1 MTAILTDAALPAIDS
16 TELRRCLGSF
26 VTGVTVMTTLD
37 VDGQPEG
44 ITANSFSSLSLD
56 PPLIVWSL
64 RLSSRSFN
72 TYQNATH
79 FAVNIL
85 ALDQVNLSNRFAS
98 SGIKRFE
105 GIAYTP
111 GLAGVPLLDGCASY
125 LECSL
130 EASYPGGDHVLFV
143 GRVQRIWVNDSK
155 PLAYGNG
162 GYLSVQSIDVKSQ
175 G

>member
-1 MTAILTDAALPAIDS
+1 MTAITTPTALPAIDS

-26 VTGVTVMTTLD
+26 VTGVTVITALD
-37 VDGQPEG
+37 AQGQAEG

-72 TYQNATH
+72 TYKNALH

-85 ALDQVNLSNRFAS
+85 AQDQMHISNRFAA
-98 SGIKRFE
+98 SGVDRFE
-105 GIAYTP
+105 GVDFTP
-111 GLAGVPLLDGCASY
+111 GIAGVPLIKGCVSY

-143 GRVQRIWVNDSK
+143 GRVERIQVNERK
-155 PLAYGNG
+155 PLAYGAG
-162 GYLSVQSIDVKSQ
+162 GYLSVQQ
-175 G
+175 LTA

>member
-1 MTAILTDAALPAIDS
+1 MTAIHTDAALPAIDS

-37 VDGQPEG
+37 ADGQPEG
-44 ITANSFSSLSLD
+44 ITANSFSSLSLN

-85 ALDQVNLSNRFAS
+85 AQDQVHLSNRFAS
-98 SGIKRFE
+98 SGINRFE
-105 GIAYTP
+105 GVAYTP
-111 GLAGVPLLDGCASY
+111 GLGGVPLLEGCASY

-130 EASYPGGDHVLFV
+130 EASHPGGDHVLFV
-143 GRVQRIWVNDSK
+143 GRVQRIRVNDIK

-162 GYLSVQSIDVKSQ
+162 GYLSVQSLDVA
-175 G
+175 

>member
-1 MTAILTDAALPAIDS
+1 MTVISTEAAQSALDPL
-16 TELRRCLGSF
+16 ELRRCLGSF
-26 VTGVTVMTTLD
+26 VTGVTVMTVLD
-37 VDGQPEG
+37 ADGKPEG

-72 TYQNATH
+72 TYKNALH

-85 ALDQVNLSNRFAS
+85 AQDQMPVSNRFAA
-98 SGIKRFE
+98 SGVDRFE
-105 GIAYTP
+105 GVEYTP
-111 GLAGVPLLDGCASY
+111 GIAGVPLIKGCVAY

-143 GRVQRIWVNDSK
+143 GRVERIHMNERQ
-155 PLAYGNG
+155 PLAYGGG
-162 GYLSVQSIDVKSQ
+162 GYLAVQQ
-175 G
+175 LTA

>member
-1 MTAILTDAALPAIDS
+1 MTVISTKAAESAIDPL
-16 TELRRCLGSF
+16 ELRRCLGSF
-26 VTGVTVMTTLD
+26 VTGVTVMTVLD
-37 VDGQPEG
+37 AQGKPEG

-72 TYQNATH
+72 TYQNAAR

-85 ALDQVNLSNRFAS
+85 AEDQVDISNRFAA
-98 SGIKRFE
+98 SGVDRFD
-105 GIAYTP
+105 GVAYTP
-111 GLAGVPLLDGCASY
+111 GLGGVPLIKGCVSY

-143 GRVQRIWVNDSK
+143 GRVERIHMHEGR
-155 PLAYGNG
+155 PLAYGSG
-162 GYLSVQSIDVKSQ
+162 GYLTVQTHKA
-175 G
+175 